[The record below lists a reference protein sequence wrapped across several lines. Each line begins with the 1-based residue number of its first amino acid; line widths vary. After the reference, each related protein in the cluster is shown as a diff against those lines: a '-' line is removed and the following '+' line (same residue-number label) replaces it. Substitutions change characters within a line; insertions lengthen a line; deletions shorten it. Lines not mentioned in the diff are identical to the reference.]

1 MAANSALQGITT
13 DHVEK
18 IRQLIFG
25 VHQDWFK
32 NWLVNFRSELKNQID
47 EAGMRERLPYLYG
60 AQNAGSEEPF
70 EVFVVGEVKFGK
82 STLINALMGEQ
93 LAPTD
98 FVPKT
103 WCFNRYLAC
112 EAPAPGVLVIVKPG
126 TLGDS
131 LELAH
136 LLGKPTRKERGL
148 DVHEVTPEVADRLLE
163 LEEAKTNI
171 RLNTSDPYVSPIL
184 EMEWQVGTTRA
195 ILPGIRLVDTMGMN
209 GMREAKGHLRYLSWQ
224 YARADAVIWLVSAKN
239 LDSAGTREELERCSR
254 YSKRVILVINRWD
267 EVQDPERL
275 KALAEGFYRKYATEI
290 VYMSA
295 LAASVGR
302 RKVPFS
308 ELPAKDRMP
317 LEDFMDRLDLKTHEE
332 LVEASG
338 FPKLQQALTEL
349 LSDKL
354 ELVRNE
360 SEYSSATRQWHEF
373 RQMARIAGTEYERN
387 LATYATITSSLE
399 RVDQECQSLIDSRCR
414 ALMENLTKRLE
425 QDVESITYNDLESP
439 DSKVHT
445 EVMLN
450 AARYEQHRLSQTIA
464 EKFTEVFRMF
474 QGPDSD
480 YIESEFSADGGVAEV
495 HRLRSLSRVEIGKEQ
510 LDLDVDLSLGQ
521 RGLSLKIG
529 DFIADIPF
537 IGDVF
542 GGMFETKRVEAVK
555 VLKRKIRSTLEPE
568 LEKLVCTLQTHLLKA
583 EGTLS
588 EAIGRDIEVHAE
600 KLGKVQDQQRAL
612 GKLEGILNQP
622 VPAPIWVE
630 ATVNALKERQWRKN

>member
-1 MAANSALQGITT
+1 MATNSAFQAITA
-13 DHVEK
+13 DHVER

-25 VHQDWFK
+25 THQAWFK
-32 NWLVNFRSELKNQID
+32 RWLIDFRGELADQIE
-47 EAGMRERLPYLYG
+47 EAGMRDRVPHLYH
-60 AQNAGSEEPF
+60 AQSAGHDEPF

-82 STLINALMGEQ
+82 STLINALIGEQ

-112 EAPAPGVLVIVKPG
+112 ENPTPGVLVLVKPG
-126 TLGDS
+126 TLVDS

-136 LLGKPTRKERGL
+136 LLGKPKRKERGL
-148 DVHEVTPEVADRLLE
+148 HVHEITRETADRILE

-171 RLNTSDPYVSPIL
+171 RLNTADPYVSPIL
-184 EMEWQVGTTRA
+184 EMEWQVATTRA

-239 LDSAGTREELERCSR
+239 LDSSGTREELERCSR
-254 YSKRVILVINRWD
+254 YSKRVIMVVNRWD

-302 RKVPFS
+302 RKAAIS

-317 LEDFMDRLDLKTHEE
+317 LADFMERLELETHAE

-338 FPKLQQALTEL
+338 FPKLQATLDDLLTE
-349 LSDKL
+349 KL

-373 RQMARIAGTEYERN
+373 RQMARIAGIEYEKN
-387 LATYATITSSLE
+387 LATYKNITESL
-399 RVDQECQSLIDSRCR
+399 RKVDKDCQDLIESRCTV
-414 ALMENLTKRLE
+414 LTETLAKRLA
-425 QDVESITYNDLESP
+425 QDVDSITYNDLESP
-439 DSKVHT
+439 DTKVHT

-480 YIESEFSADGGVAEV
+480 YVESEFAADGGVAEV

-542 GGMFETKRVEAVK
+542 GGMFETKRLEAVK
-555 VLKRKIRSTLEPE
+555 VLKQKIRKTLEPE
-568 LEKLVCTLQTHLLKA
+568 LEKLVCGLQTHLLRA
-583 EGTLS
+583 EASLAS
-588 EAIGRDIEVHAE
+588 AIGRDIELHAE
-600 KLGKVQDQQRAL
+600 KLGKVADQQKAL
-612 GKLEGILNQP
+612 GKLEGILNEP

-630 ATVNALKERQWRKN
+630 ATVEALKERKWAKH